1 MAASK
6 QCNSR
11 ERERTNQR
19 GNRPE
24 GFDPSTA
31 KGRQKDCDAR
41 WTKKSNEVHYDYKN
55 HVKVD
60 TKSKLVSAYATTPA
74 SVHDS
79 QVLEE
84 LVDEDDEAVFA
95 DSTYQSESSEAFL
108 LEKNCQNFIL
118 FKATRNHPLSDEEN
132 PTNKTHSRIRVR
144 CEHLFGP
151 MSQMAMDRLRTIG
164 LARANQHNALSNL
177 IYNMDRYAFLCR

>member
-1 MAASK
+1 M
-6 QCNSR
+6 
-11 ERERTNQR
+11 
-19 GNRPE
+19 
-24 GFDPSTA
+24 
-31 KGRQKDCDAR
+31 
-41 WTKKSNEVHYDYKN
+41 
-55 HVKVD
+55 KVD

-132 PTNKTHSRIRVR
+132 LSNKKRSRIRVR
-144 CEHLFGP
+144 CEHVFGR
-151 MSQMAMDRLRTIG
+151 MSQMAMDQLRTIG

-177 IYNMDRYAFLCR
+177 IYNMDRYAFLAVEAPKRAKVTLQGRKFTQHHQYQ